1 MQKTLS
7 IIIPIY
13 NVETYLEQ
21 CLKSVVCQLD
31 EGMESLVEVILVDD
45 GSTDGSGQIADRYA
59 QSRPGMQVIHG
70 PNAGVAAARNTGI
83 KLAQGEWLYFMDSDD
98 WLADN
103 GIAMLLAGMKRYA
116 EADMI
121 LFDGYRNS
129 AAKEQPWEHFAH
141 SKRWRA
147 GRKLHTLQRGVLYYP
162 MDFPECRVSLAAPW
176 DKLYRREFLLRC
188 GILFREQL
196 QVLDDM
202 VFNMEVLGKA
212 GCAAYDKSRIYHY
225 RYVEASITNKYQA
238 DRVTQDKK
246 VWDYIEWYQTRQSAE
261 AVWEADETEAF
272 RQAYYCRIIR
282 SFAICC
288 RIHFYHREN
297 GKCFG
302 GKQQYLK
309 SVLGSSPYA
318 EAFEKVRFGNLEW
331 RLKVLVL
338 FVRCRLYGGVYLLHL
353 AARVLSGG

>member
-147 GRKLHTLQRGVLYYP
+147 GRKLHKLQRGVLYYP

-176 DKLYRREFLLRC
+176 DKLYRRVPAALRHPVS
-188 GILFREQL
+188 GAA
-196 QVLDDM
+196 
-202 VFNMEVLGKA
+202 A
-212 GCAAYDKSRIYHY
+212 GAG
-225 RYVEASITNKYQA
+225 RY
-238 DRVTQDKK
+238 
-246 VWDYIEWYQTRQSAE
+246 
-261 AVWEADETEAF
+261 
-272 RQAYYCRIIR
+272 
-282 SFAICC
+282 
-288 RIHFYHREN
+288 
-297 GKCFG
+297 G
-302 GKQQYLK
+302 L
-309 SVLGSSPYA
+309 
-318 EAFEKVRFGNLEW
+318 
-331 RLKVLVL
+331 
-338 FVRCRLYGGVYLLHL
+338 
-353 AARVLSGG
+353 

>member
-129 AAKEQPWEHFAH
+129 AAKEPAVGTFCAQQKVA
-141 SKRWRA
+141 
-147 GRKLHTLQRGVLYYP
+147 RG
-162 MDFPECRVSLAAPW
+162 
-176 DKLYRREFLLRC
+176 
-188 GILFREQL
+188 
-196 QVLDDM
+196 
-202 VFNMEVLGKA
+202 
-212 GCAAYDKSRIYHY
+212 
-225 RYVEASITNKYQA
+225 
-238 DRVTQDKK
+238 KK
-246 VWDYIEWYQTRQSAE
+246 VA
-261 AVWEADETEAF
+261 
-272 RQAYYCRIIR
+272 
-282 SFAICC
+282 
-288 RIHFYHREN
+288 
-297 GKCFG
+297 
-302 GKQQYLK
+302 
-309 SVLGSSPYA
+309 
-318 EAFEKVRFGNLEW
+318 
-331 RLKVLVL
+331 
-338 FVRCRLYGGVYLLHL
+338 
-353 AARVLSGG
+353 

>member
-45 GSTDGSGQIADRYA
+45 GSTDSSGQIADRYA

-147 GRKLHTLQRGVLYYP
+147 GRKLHKLQRGVLYYP
-162 MDFPECRVSLAAPW
+162 MDFPESRVSLAAPW

-331 RLKVLVL
+331 RLKV